1 MTKNLNPACV
11 FCKSQKVIKH
21 GKTSTGNRR
30 YRCRV
35 CGKTWVQEKMETVR
49 PDLPDIVELYLKGRT
64 YRDLV
69 SIYHSSPLRIN
80 QKIREFLEG
89 CPDWEDYLDSCID
102 KHEPR
107 LIYLVGKEFSC
118 ACKGAKSNKMYLA
131 LAVDAL
137 STVVIG
143 YEIDVKESKT
153 VWLHLLDRL
162 NCRGV
167 LCPTFMAIGSK
178 FIEEAV
184 ETVFPYSNLR
194 IFFHKAHR
202 DKEIMCC
209 LSRFPMNNKL
219 INDALKAYDS
229 LKNKNLSRYLKTI
242 NERRIKDVLL
252 ASHEQFIKRLSDRME
267 NRVKTRIDGLT
278 ANFQARFE
286 KFHMLKGDPK
296 PLINGWIAQMMLT
309 RMNVG
314 FSRLSLYLQIPSST
328 SFKGFSCGNKPQMLF
343 LQEDSPLLKTFVIE
357 IVARGLQIPVYYS
370 RCEMKLDKCSL
381 F

>member
-1 MTKNLNPACV
+1 MIKNQNPVCV

-35 CGKTWVQEKMETVR
+35 CGKTWVLEKMETVR

-80 QKIREFLEG
+80 QKIREFLDG
-89 CPDWEDYLDSCID
+89 CPDWEEYLDACVD

-107 LIYLVGKEFSC
+107 LIYLVGREFSC

-137 STVVIG
+137 STTVIG
-143 YEIDVKESKT
+143 YEIDNKESKT
-153 VWLHLLDRL
+153 VWMYLLDRL

-178 FIEEAV
+178 NIEEAV

-194 IFFHKAHR
+194 IFFHKAYR
-202 DKEIMCC
+202 DKEILCC

-229 LKNKNLSRYLKTI
+229 LKNKNLNRYLKNI
-242 NERRIKDVLL
+242 NEKRLKDVLV
-252 ASHEQFIKRLSDRME
+252 ASHEQFIKRLRDRMD
-267 NRVKTRIDGLT
+267 NRVRTRIDGLLT
-278 ANFQARFE
+278 AFQTRFE

-296 PLINGWIAQMMLT
+296 PLINGWIAQTMLS
-309 RMNVG
+309 RLSIG
-314 FSRLSLYLQIPSST
+314 FSRLALYLQIPSAT
-328 SFKGFSCGNKPQMLF
+328 SFKSYSCGNKPQLLY